1 MPRLKKSAP
10 VDPPALIAPLDER
23 IRAGEA
29 QYVAVAQKAVDL
41 GLESYEHLAL
51 LVEDGAGREPDVL
64 REALGL
70 GLKAMLAYRRGQVQ
84 QAPVEENEIDE
95 HDEVLRP
102 PPLPDGAV
110 VLRPSEKR
118 KTTTLGDVV
127 G

>member
-51 LVEDGAGREPDVL
+51 LVAARS
-64 REALGL
+64 A
-70 GLKAMLAYRRGQVQ
+70 
-84 QAPVEENEIDE
+84 
-95 HDEVLRP
+95 H
-102 PPLPDGAV
+102 
-110 VLRPSEKR
+110 
-118 KTTTLGDVV
+118 
-127 G
+127 